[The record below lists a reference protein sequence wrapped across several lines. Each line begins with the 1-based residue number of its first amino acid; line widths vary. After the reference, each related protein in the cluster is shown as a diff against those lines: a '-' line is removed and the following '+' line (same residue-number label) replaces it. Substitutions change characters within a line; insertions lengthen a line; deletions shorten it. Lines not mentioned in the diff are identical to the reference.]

1 MNENM
6 ELLIFFL
13 KIWSIIWSIISFLT
27 IYFFFKQ
34 RPKNLNLLF
43 NLKTCFEWSLWVTSL
58 YSWTF

>member
-13 KIWSIIWSIISFLT
+13 KIWSIIWSIISLLT

-34 RPKNLNLLF
+34 RPKNLNLCLI
-43 NLKTCFEWSLWVTSL
+43 
-58 YSWTF
+58 